1 MAVNRRVKSS
11 ESLLLEDNPQWY
23 KDAVIY
29 EVHVRAFCDGNG
41 DGIGDFPGLT
51 EKLDY
56 LQDLGVTV
64 LWLLPFYPSPLKD
77 DGYDIADYHS
87 IHADYGTLH
96 DFKHFLYEA
105 HERGIR
111 VITELVIN
119 HTSDQHPWFQRA
131 RVAKPGTRA
140 RDFYVWNDN
149 QNKYQEARII
159 FKDFELSNWSWDPV
173 AKAYFWH
180 RFYSHQ
186 PDLNFDNPEVR
197 KALMGVLDFWL
208 EMGVDGMRLDAVPYL
223 YEREGTN
230 CENLAETH
238 SFLKQLRQHIDKKYH
253 NRMLLA
259 EANQWPEDAVTY
271 FGSGDECH
279 MAFHFPVM
287 PRLFMSVHMEDRF
300 PIIDILDQTPA
311 IPDSCQWALFL
322 RNHDELTLEMVTDE
336 DRDYMY
342 KVYATDPRARIN
354 LGIRRRLAP
363 LLGNNRRKMELLNSL
378 LFSLPGTPVIY
389 YGDELGMG
397 DNIYLGDRNGVRTP
411 MQWSADRNAGFSR
424 ANPQRLYLP
433 VIIDPEHHYETVN
446 VEAQQQNPSSLVWWM
461 KRLVLLRKNYQ
472 SFGRGSLEFLYPD
485 NHKVLV
491 FTRRFHDEIIL
502 VVANLSRFVN
512 YVELDLAAYKGM
524 VPVELF
530 GHTRFPTIGELPYFL
545 TLGPHSFYWFK
556 LEQARISET
565 RTAAE
570 RFEPPH
576 LEIAESWENI
586 LYGRARTT
594 LERAIPSYLLICR
607 WFGGKAQ
614 PIRSVRNVDIV
625 PFSVDSVTA
634 FFTTWEVQ
642 YTGRTPETYLLPL
655 AFATG
660 DRTFELRQTQPRSVL
675 AQLKI
680 KDKGVETE
688 GVLYD
693 ALCDPQFCKA
703 LLASVKRGRRF
714 KGDNVEIHAQPSKS
728 FRTLAGDAEAT
739 LEPSLMR
746 GEQSN
751 TSIVYGDRLILKFF
765 RRTSEGLNPDVEIGR
780 FITEKTAFANV
791 PPLAGFLE
799 MRRQQGE
806 PATLGILQGLVSN
819 QGDAWRYTLDSLG
832 RYFEEVLTRHPAS
845 EACVI
850 PGKPL
855 AEVAAQ
861 ETPQLV
867 RELMGAYLS
876 SALLLGQRTGELHN
890 ALASDS
896 RDPAFAPEA
905 FTALYRRSLYQSFR
919 TLADQSL
926 SLLETR
932 LPGLPDEIRPE
943 AAKIL
948 KLESTIIGRLKQI
961 LDRKMT
967 GSRIR
972 VHGDLH
978 LGQVL
983 YTGKDFVIID
993 FEGEPARSIT
1003 ERRLKRSPLRDVAGM
1018 LRSFNYAAL
1027 SKLRNN
1033 SVRPEDAAQLKP
1045 WARFWD
1051 FWVSASFVKGYLETT
1066 TSASFFPKSQDEFN
1080 LMLSIYV
1087 LEKAIYE
1094 LAYELNNR
1102 PDWAEIPIAG
1112 ILQIIQPEEAN
1123 RAQ

>member
-11 ESLLLEDNPQWY
+11 ESALLEDNPQWY
-23 KDAVIY
+23 KDAVVY

-77 DGYDIADYHS
+77 DGYDLADYHN

-131 RVAKPGTRA
+131 RVAKPGSRA

-149 QNKYQEARII
+149 QDKYQEARII

-186 PDLNFDNPEVR
+186 PDLNFDNPDVR

-238 SFLKQLRQHIDKKYH
+238 NFLKQLRQYIDKKYH

-446 VEAQQQNPSSLVWWM
+446 VEAQQQNPSSLLWWM

-491 FTRRFHDEIIL
+491 FIRRFQDEIIL

-565 RTAAE
+565 RSAAE
-570 RFEPPH
+570 GFEPAR
-576 LEIAESWENI
+576 LEIADSWENI
-586 LYGRARTT
+586 LYGRARAA
-594 LERAIPSYLLICR
+594 LERAFPDYLLTCR

-625 PFSVDSVTA
+625 PFSIDSVTA

-642 YTGRTPETYLLPL
+642 YTGGPPETYLLPL
-655 AFATG
+655 AFAAG
-660 DRTFELRQTQPRSVL
+660 DRAFELRQTHPQSVV

-680 KDKGVETE
+680 KDKSVETE

-693 ALCDPQFCKA
+693 ALYDPQFCKA
-703 LLASVKRGRRF
+703 LLASVKRGRRL
-714 KGDNVEIHAQPSKS
+714 KGDNAEIHAQPSKS

-751 TSIVYGDRLILKFF
+751 TSIVYGDRFILKFF
-765 RRTSEGLNPDVEIGR
+765 RRASEGLNPDVEIGR

-799 MRRQQGE
+799 MRKQQGE
-806 PATLGILQGLVSN
+806 PATLGILQGLVIN
-819 QGDAWRYTLDSLG
+819 QGDAWHYTLDSLG
-832 RYFEEVLTRHPAS
+832 RYFEEVLTRHPGPEAS
-845 EACVI
+845 VI

-867 RELMGAYLS
+867 RELMGPYLS
-876 SALLLGQRTGELHN
+876 SALLLGQRTGELHK
-890 ALASDS
+890 ALASDVK
-896 RDPAFAPEA
+896 DPAFAPEP

-932 LPGLPDEIRPE
+932 LPGLPEQTRPE

-948 KLESTIIGRLKQI
+948 KLESAIIDRLRQI

-972 VHGDLH
+972 IHGDFH

-993 FEGEPARSIT
+993 FEGEPARPIT

-1066 TSASFFPKSQDEFN
+1066 TNASFLPKSQDEFN

-1102 PDWAEIPIAG
+1102 PDWADVPVAG
-1112 ILQIIQPEEAN
+1112 ILQIVQPEEAN